1 MSSISS
7 LTRDLDI
14 AQNSTFQIAI
24 NLLGPDNLPFN
35 LTNYTPKA
43 QIRKTYASA
52 VIADFD
58 CHIADYLSGRI
69 YIAMTD
75 EQTKVL
81 PVGNCV
87 YDVLLEDNNGNKFRA
102 LEGILTVSPY
112 VTE

>member
-1 MSSISS
+1 MTAISS
-7 LTRDLDI
+7 LSRDLDI
-14 AQNSTFQIAI
+14 AQNSTFQIAL

-35 LTNYTPKA
+35 LTGYTPKA
-43 QIRKTYASA
+43 QIRKTYQSA
-52 VIADFD
+52 IIAQFD

-69 YIAMTD
+69 YLAMTD
-75 EQTKVL
+75 EQTKLL

-87 YDVLLEDNNGNKFRA
+87 YDVLLEDNTGNKFRA